1 MLNTNRF
8 FPIPKIE
15 FKRKEHVPHFF
26 DYDPF
31 STEQDEDLLKDGAA
45 AEDKYTTGRMRQQ
58 KKKILHK
65 LCIDMERSE
74 YTSFSMLA
82 ILKCEFQ

>member
-1 MLNTNRF
+1 M
-8 FPIPKIE
+8 
-15 FKRKEHVPHFF
+15 
-26 DYDPF
+26 
-31 STEQDEDLLKDGAA
+31 LKDGAT

-74 YTSFSMLA
+74 YTSYEVKRVGTALQYLLFLRPLFDQYIFTIAAVSV
-82 ILKCEFQ
+82 Q

>member
-1 MLNTNRF
+1 M
-8 FPIPKIE
+8 
-15 FKRKEHVPHFF
+15 
-26 DYDPF
+26 
-31 STEQDEDLLKDGAA
+31 KDGAA

-82 ILKCEFQ
+82 RIHLVLHVSDIKMRVPMNEYFNAALHGFEGMR

>member
-1 MLNTNRF
+1 M
-8 FPIPKIE
+8 
-15 FKRKEHVPHFF
+15 
-26 DYDPF
+26 
-31 STEQDEDLLKDGAA
+31 KDGAA

-82 ILKCEFQ
+82 TLKCEFQ

>member
-1 MLNTNRF
+1 M
-8 FPIPKIE
+8 
-15 FKRKEHVPHFF
+15 
-26 DYDPF
+26 
-31 STEQDEDLLKDGAA
+31 LKDGAA

>member
-1 MLNTNRF
+1 MAVD
-8 FPIPKIE
+8 E
-15 FKRKEHVPHFF
+15 VP
-26 DYDPF
+26 DSSDLY
-31 STEQDEDLLKDGAA
+31 ECLLKDSTA
-45 AEDKYTTGRMRQQ
+45 AENRCTADRMHQQ

-74 YTSFSMLA
+74 YTLFSMLV